1 MVYLFKLFACLL
13 AEERYVINGATQFSF
28 HVIRE
33 LIKKIIKKISRWFRQ
48 SLNRNRFSDWMA
60 SLTHSV
66 YFSQFSFKVC
76 QSLQDIASPEDS
88 FNLKFYSKV
97 GFSLGIRLKKD
108 YSEQNFFLLFFLGS
122 FYQLTFEELQIVTD

>member
-1 MVYLFKLFACLL
+1 
-13 AEERYVINGATQFSF
+13 
-28 HVIRE
+28 
-33 LIKKIIKKISRWFRQ
+33 
-48 SLNRNRFSDWMA
+48 MA

-66 YFSQFSFKVC
+66 YFSQFSFKVG

-108 YSEQNFFLLFFLGS
+108 YSEKNFFLKIF
-122 FYQLTFEELQIVTD
+122 